1 MAVFKFVIGENGSN
15 YQLEKD
21 QKDCQQVIGLKIGSK
36 FSADFLG
43 LDGYELRITGGTDK
57 DGFPM
62 NKSMEGVV
70 KRRILATEG
79 FGFSGW
85 KKAKKRIIKISGLRK
100 KKMMRGNTIDNSTVQ
115 VNCVVAKKGT
125 KELSEIIPKKEKEK
139 KE

>member
-1 MAVFKFVIGENGSN
+1 MAVFKFVIGEKGSN
-15 YQLEKD
+15 FQLEKD
-21 QKDCQQVIGLKIGSK
+21 QKDCSQMLGLKIGSK

-43 LDGYELRITGGTDK
+43 LDGFELKITGGTDK

-85 KKAKKRIIKISGLRK
+85 KKAKKRVIKISGLRK

-115 VNCVVAKKGT
+115 INCKVLKKGA
-125 KELSEIIPKKEKEK
+125 KELSELVPKKEK